1 MIFSGLSGR
10 SWIAAAVLLVC
21 GATVATSQSVPQP
34 PPPSSEPA
42 PSAAPASPP
51 REARFALIIGNDG
64 YDNAPLP
71 TAAQDAGLIADTLKA
86 AGFEVM
92 GARNVDQD
100 TFRASYREFL
110 QKLGGAGE
118 GGVGFI
124 YVSGYGLQYEGE
136 NYLIPVGATVERET
150 DLALNAIRISDL
162 TRPYG
167 GMPARVKMVVLDLAY
182 KGPFGQ
188 QAQLAPGLAL
198 TTPEPNM
205 LLAFNAAPGAYAP
218 ETKPPYGSY
227 AQALAEMMREGGL
240 QPADIFDRTRL
251 RVSDLTRSTQIPW
264 NSSLIQES
272 FVFFERKAGEPAPG
286 ANEAQLETA
295 RTRPINEMTPEEAYA
310 AALARDELEGYQ
322 EFLTAFPDSP
332 YAKNVRGILA
342 ARREAATWQRAVTS
356 NTPNAYWTYI
366 RRYPKGP
373 HVADAHRRLRRLS
386 SPIDPPVDM
395 VVEEF
400 DVPPPPPVEV
410 GYFDSAEPVF
420 YDPVPMPAV
429 SFYAPPP
436 IGWWAPPPPPVLAP
450 EDFFFLPYSSA
461 YAPPPDVYVPDY
473 VYAPALYSP
482 PPGYGYL
489 PFVAAPAVVIAA
501 IAAGRLYPRQFAGR
515 PFAPRVL
522 PPAIRPAQAIRLT
535 NRPLATQPQLRPSN
549 LQRINQQQN
558 LIQRQNTLRQQGMQ
572 QNLQRQQQ
580 LQQRQPTLQNQPGQR
595 IAPTGQQNLQNL
607 PGQRIAPTGQQN
619 LQNQPGQRPGP
630 GQQNLQRQPGPQG
643 QPNLTR
649 QQQMQQQRIERQQQ
663 LQSGRQQRLQ
673 QQQQLRQNQLQQR
686 QQQQLQRQQQF
697 QQRQPQIQQRP
708 QIQQPRQSFQPRPQ
722 IQQPRMQMQRP
733 APQMRA
739 PAPQMRAPSP
749 QMRAPAPQ
757 MRAPVMRAPV
767 VRAPAPQIRAP
778 SRPTFRR

>member
-1 MIFSGLSGR
+1 MIFSGFSGR
-10 SWIAAAVLLVC
+10 SWITAAMLFVF

-34 PPPSSEPA
+34 PPPSSEAA
-42 PSAAPASPP
+42 PSGSPATP

-64 YDNAPLP
+64 YDNAALP

-124 YVSGYGLQYEGE
+124 YVSGYGLQFEGE
-136 NYLIPVGATVERET
+136 NYLVPVGATVERET

-162 TRPYG
+162 TRPFG

-205 LLAFNAAPGAYAP
+205 LIAYNAAPGAYAP
-218 ETKPPYGSY
+218 EARPPYGPY

-240 QPADIFDRTRL
+240 QPADVFDRTRL
-251 RVSDLTRSTQIPW
+251 RVSDLTRGTQIPW
-264 NSSLIQES
+264 NASLIQDS
-272 FVFFERKAGEPAPG
+272 FVFFERKSSEPAPG

-295 RTRPINEMTPEEAYA
+295 RTRPLNEMTVEEAYA
-310 AALARDELEGYQ
+310 AVLARDELEAYQ
-322 EFLTAFPDSP
+322 EFLAAYPDSP

-342 ARREAATWQRAVTS
+342 ARREAATWQRAVTA

-386 SPIDPPVDM
+386 TPIEPPADF

-400 DVPPPPPVEV
+400 DVPPPPPVEI
-410 GYFDSAEPVF
+410 GYFESAEPAF

-436 IGWWAPPPPPVLAP
+436 VGWWAPPPPPVLAP

-461 YAPPPDVYVPDY
+461 YVPPPDVYVPDY
-473 VYAPALYSP
+473 VYAPAVYMP

-501 IAAGRLYPRQFAGR
+501 ITAGRLYPRHFVGR

-522 PPAIRPAQAIRLT
+522 PPAIRPAQAIRLA
-535 NRPLATQPQLRPSN
+535 NRPVGIQPQLRPSN
-549 LQRINQQQN
+549 IQRINQQQN
-558 LIQRQNTLRQQGMQ
+558 LIQRQNMLRQQGQ
-572 QNLQRQQQ
+572 QLNLQRQQQ
-580 LQQRQPTLQNQPGQR
+580 QLQPRQPGLQNQPGQRNFGPSGQNLQNQPNRIGPGGQNTLQNQPGQR
-595 IAPTGQQNLQNL
+595 PIGPGGPGGPSSLQN
-607 PGQRIAPTGQQN
+607 
-619 LQNQPGQRPGP
+619 RPG
-630 GQQNLQRQPGPQG
+630 QPGPQG
-643 QPNLTR
+643 QPPLNR
-649 QQQMQQQRIERQQQ
+649 QQQIQQQRLERQQN
-663 LQSGRQQRLQ
+663 LQMQRQQRLQ

-686 QQQQLQRQQQF
+686 QQMQIQRQQQ
-697 QQRQPQIQQRP
+697 QIQRPSFQPRPQVQQPRP
-708 QIQQPRQSFQPRPQ
+708 QIQQPRPSFQPRPQ
-722 IQQPRMQMQRP
+722 IQQPR
-733 APQMRA
+733 PQMRA
-739 PAPQMRAPSP
+739 PAPQMRAP
-749 QMRAPAPQ
+749 A
-757 MRAPVMRAPV
+757 MRAPVM
-767 VRAPAPQIRAP
+767 RAPAPQIRAP
-778 SRPTFRR
+778 SRPAPTVNIRRR